1 MQILFPEG
9 KTLDFNQEKRNETKQ
24 ERKYTPQQTLFK
36 EARDIIVV
44 LLVFMLVY
52 ILCFRMVI
60 VVGGSMYDTLVNGDR
75 LILISNVLYRNPKAG
90 DIVVASKDSFRDGEC
105 IVKRVIAT
113 EGQEVD
119 IDFTNGNVY
128 VDGVLLEEDYIYTPT
143 MLYEGVSFPLVV
155 EEGCIFV
162 MGDNRMDSKDSR
174 STEIGLI
181 DCREILGKAVFLL
194 FPGKDAISGK
204 LDLGRIGGLY

>member
-1 MQILFPEG
+1 M
-9 KTLDFNQEKRNETKQ
+9 DFNQEKRNETKQ

-60 VVGGSMYDTLVNGDR
+60 VVGDSMNDTLVNGDR

>member
-1 MQILFPEG
+1 MQISSLEG
-9 KTLDFNQEKRNETKQ
+9 KTLNFNMKKRSEEKQ
-24 ERKYTPQQTLFK
+24 ERKYTPQQTFFK

-44 LLVFMLVY
+44 LLVFMLIY

-60 VVGGSMYDTLVNGDR
+60 VVGSSMYDTLVNGDR
-75 LILISNVLYRNPKAG
+75 LILVSNVLYRNPKAG

-119 IDFTNGNVY
+119 IDFTSGNVY
-128 VDGVLLEEDYIYTPT
+128 VDGILLEEDYISTPT
-143 MLYEGVSFPLVV
+143 MLYEGVSFPLIV

-194 FPGKDAISGK
+194 FPGKDEISGK
-204 LDLGRIGGLY
+204 LDLSRIGGLF

>member
-1 MQILFPEG
+1 
-9 KTLDFNQEKRNETKQ
+9 
-24 ERKYTPQQTLFK
+24 
-36 EARDIIVV
+36 
-44 LLVFMLVY
+44 
-52 ILCFRMVI
+52 MVI

-128 VDGVLLEEDYIYTPT
+128 VDGVLQEEDYISTPT

>member
-9 KTLDFNQEKRNETKQ
+9 KTLDFNQKKRNETKQ

-60 VVGGSMYDTLVNGDR
+60 VVGGSMNDTLVNGDR

>member
-9 KTLDFNQEKRNETKQ
+9 KTLDFNQKKRNETKQ

-60 VVGGSMYDTLVNGDR
+60 VVGDSMNDTLVNGDR

>member
-1 MQILFPEG
+1 MLIF
-9 KTLDFNQEKRNETKQ
+9 RNEK
-24 ERKYTPQQTLFK
+24 EKPVKDEKKYTPQQTLFR

-52 ILCFRMVI
+52 IFCFRMVI
-60 VVGGSMYDTLVNGDR
+60 VVGNSMYDTLMNGDR
-75 LILISNVLYRNPKAG
+75 LILISNLLYQNPKRG

-119 IDFTNGNVY
+119 IDFTLGIVY
-128 VDGVLLEEDYIYTPT
+128 VDGVALQEDYISSPT
-143 MLYEGVSFPLVV
+143 MLYEGVSFPLIV
-155 EEGCIFV
+155 EEGCLFV

-181 DCREILGKAVFLL
+181 DQREILGKAVFLL
-194 FPGKDAISGK
+194 LPGKDNEKIDWS
-204 LDLGRIGGLY
+204 RIGGLY

>member
-1 MQILFPEG
+1 M
-9 KTLDFNQEKRNETKQ
+9 DFNQEKRNETKQ

-181 DCREILGKAVFLL
+181 DCREILGKVVFLL

>member
-1 MQILFPEG
+1 M
-9 KTLDFNQEKRNETKQ
+9 KKRSEEKQ
-24 ERKYTPQQTLFK
+24 ERKYTPQQTFFK

-44 LLVFMLVY
+44 LLVFMLIY

-60 VVGGSMYDTLVNGDR
+60 VVGSSMYDTLVNGDR
-75 LILISNVLYRNPKAG
+75 LILVSNVLYRNPKAG

-119 IDFTNGNVY
+119 IDFTSGNVY
-128 VDGVLLEEDYIYTPT
+128 VDGILLEEDYISTPT
-143 MLYEGVSFPLVV
+143 MLYEGVSFPLIV

-194 FPGKDAISGK
+194 FPGKDEISGK
-204 LDLGRIGGLY
+204 LDLGRIGGLF

>member
-1 MQILFPEG
+1 M
-9 KTLDFNQEKRNETKQ
+9 DFNQKKRNETKQ

-60 VVGGSMYDTLVNGDR
+60 VVGDSMNDTLVNGDR

>member
-60 VVGGSMYDTLVNGDR
+60 VVGDSMNDTLVNGDR

-194 FPGKDAISGK
+194 FPGKDVISGK

>member
-1 MQILFPEG
+1 MKFFGENKNPD
-9 KTLDFNQEKRNETKQ
+9 KQEK
-24 ERKYTPQQTLFK
+24 KYTPQQTLFR

-44 LLVFMLVY
+44 LLIFMLVY
-52 ILCFRMVI
+52 IFCFRMVI
-60 VVGGSMYDTLVNGDR
+60 VVGSSMYDTLLNGDR
-75 LILISNVLYRNPKAG
+75 LILISNVLYRDPKPG
-90 DIVVASKDSFRDGEC
+90 DIIVASKDSFRNGEC

-119 IDFTNGNVY
+119 IDFTLGVVY
-128 VDGVLLEEDYIYTPT
+128 VDGVALEEEYISSPT

-155 EEGCIFV
+155 AEGCVFV

-174 STEIGLI
+174 STEIGQI

-194 FPGKDAISGK
+194 FPGRGEDPNGK
-204 LDLGRIGGLY
+204 LDFSRIGGLN

>member
-1 MQILFPEG
+1 M
-9 KTLDFNQEKRNETKQ
+9 DFNQEKRNETKQ

>member
-60 VVGGSMYDTLVNGDR
+60 VVGDSMNDTLVNGDR

>member
-1 MQILFPEG
+1 M
-9 KTLDFNQEKRNETKQ
+9 DFNQEKRNETKQ

-60 VVGGSMYDTLVNGDR
+60 VVGDSMNDTLVNGDR

-194 FPGKDAISGK
+194 FPGKDVISGK

>member
-1 MQILFPEG
+1 M
-9 KTLDFNQEKRNETKQ
+9 DFNQEKRNETKQ

-119 IDFTNGNVY
+119 IDFNNGNVY

>member
-181 DCREILGKAVFLL
+181 DCREILGKVVFLL

>member
-128 VDGVLLEEDYIYTPT
+128 VDGVLQEEDYISTPT
-143 MLYEGVSFPLVV
+143 MLYEGVSFPLIV

-194 FPGKDAISGK
+194 FPGKDEISGK

>member
-1 MQILFPEG
+1 MLIFH
-9 KTLDFNQEKRNETKQ
+9 NEKDKPVKDEK
-24 ERKYTPQQTLFK
+24 KYTPQQTLFR

-52 ILCFRMVI
+52 IFCFRMVI
-60 VVGGSMYDTLVNGDR
+60 VVGNSMYDTLMNGDR
-75 LILISNVLYRNPKAG
+75 LILISNLLYQNPKRG

-119 IDFTNGNVY
+119 IDFTLGIVY
-128 VDGVLLEEDYIYTPT
+128 VDGVALQEDYISSPT
-143 MLYEGVSFPLVV
+143 MLYEGVSFPLIV
-155 EEGCIFV
+155 EEGCLFV
-162 MGDNRMDSKDSR
+162 MGDNRMDSMDSR

-181 DCREILGKAVFLL
+181 DQREILGKAVFLL
-194 FPGKDAISGK
+194 LPGKENEKIDWS
-204 LDLGRIGGLY
+204 RIGGLY

>member
-9 KTLDFNQEKRNETKQ
+9 KTLDFNQKKRNETKQ